1 MASLIDLEK
10 ITQDIRLSSSFE
22 HASPLATSSC
32 ISRLKLLLD
41 SDSLGRN
48 YLRIKETF
56 ASDDV
61 PPEEIVMDS
70 SQPFS
75 SPANR
80 LAAVLQAVIMRKS
93 GVFSWKG
100 NSARLYL
107 DENPDLAD
115 ILFTAGIPVYY
126 MEKGVTPVQLE
137 QTGEDADLC
146 MELKKDGKGFFQLSV
161 VLRTGEMGILDSV
174 KAMSPVYAVAGSKL
188 FRCELGP
195 LYNRLSSFNGKIRE
209 EKAGQC
215 LSLFLT
221 AFPGAQILM
230 EGWTMAEQP
239 PKLAEEG
246 VRFESLDDDG
256 NLGLS
261 FFTSLEIPG
270 FDENFVPT
278 VRPLFIVTLNE
289 EQRKFEKA
297 RVVYPLSSAEGESSV
312 EAMLKKTSRL
322 HKEEL
327 EDDNFFSSDDGVIY
341 ISPKLASFFL
351 TENLTALASSYRLFG
366 TDALK
371 KYKLKRVSPKTS
383 LSVKSGIDFFDTTC
397 TVNVDG
403 QEFDLSEAF
412 KLYEANHYIPLND
425 GSHAIIDPHYFDS
438 LRRILSKRT
447 KEGTYKLSF
456 FDLPIVNDMIDEK
469 TSDVGLKKSRE
480 VYEGFNKIAKRELP
494 DSLVKGQL
502 RPYQEYGV
510 KWLDYLRENNLGG
523 CLADDMGLGK
533 TLQAITLLSSR
544 YMGGTGSDK
553 LAPSLIVVPKSLI
566 SNWQEE
572 IRRFAPELDTG
583 VYYGQQRSLEEALAH
598 SVVLTT
604 YAIVRN
610 DIEELQKREFEFV
623 ILDEAQSIKNTSSN
637 ISKAAML
644 LTGKHRFALSGTPME
659 NNLGEL
665 YSLFRFLNPAMFGGA
680 TEFNRNYL
688 TPIQKDGD
696 SESARELSKKIS
708 PFILR
713 RLKGDVAKELP
724 EKSEEILYVD
734 MSPEQAALYEQRRFF
749 YQQAIDNEISDKGFS
764 KATFS
769 ILQGLLELRQI
780 ATVPESKTDGELVSA
795 KWETLLTHL
804 GDVVGSGH
812 KCLVF
817 SNFLGA
823 VDEISSRLE
832 EEGIGHL
839 VMTGA
844 TNNRAALVKQFQ
856 TDPDCKVFVMTL
868 KTGGVGLNL
877 TAADYV
883 YIVDPWWNRSAEMQA
898 IDRTHRI
905 GQVKNVFC
913 YRIIA
918 RGTIEEKILEL
929 QQHKKDLFDSVIS
942 ADSQMVK
949 KLTAEDVD
957 FLLEG
962 GE

>member
-1 MASLIDLEK
+1 MNPQGAEK
-10 ITQDIRLSSSFE
+10 
-22 HASPLATSSC
+22 P
-32 ISRLKLLLD
+32 
-41 SDSLGRN
+41 
-48 YLRIKETF
+48 
-56 ASDDV
+56 
-61 PPEEIVMDS
+61 
-70 SQPFS
+70 
-75 SPANR
+75 
-80 LAAVLQAVIMRKS
+80 
-93 GVFSWKG
+93 
-100 NSARLYL
+100 
-107 DENPDLAD
+107 
-115 ILFTAGIPVYY
+115 
-126 MEKGVTPVQLE
+126 
-137 QTGEDADLC
+137 
-146 MELKKDGKGFFQLSV
+146 
-161 VLRTGEMGILDSV
+161 
-174 KAMSPVYAVAGSKL
+174 
-188 FRCELGP
+188 
-195 LYNRLSSFNGKIRE
+195 
-209 EKAGQC
+209 
-215 LSLFLT
+215 
-221 AFPGAQILM
+221 
-230 EGWTMAEQP
+230 
-239 PKLAEEG
+239 
-246 VRFESLDDDG
+246 
-256 NLGLS
+256 
-261 FFTSLEIPG
+261 
-270 FDENFVPT
+270 
-278 VRPLFIVTLNE
+278 
-289 EQRKFEKA
+289 
-297 RVVYPLSSAEGESSV
+297 
-312 EAMLKKTSRL
+312 
-322 HKEEL
+322 
-327 EDDNFFSSDDGVIY
+327 
-341 ISPKLASFFL
+341 
-351 TENLTALASSYRLFG
+351 
-366 TDALK
+366 
-371 KYKLKRVSPKTS
+371 
-383 LSVKSGIDFFDTTC
+383 
-397 TVNVDG
+397 
-403 QEFDLSEAF
+403 
-412 KLYEANHYIPLND
+412 
-425 GSHAIIDPHYFDS
+425 
-438 LRRILSKRT
+438 
-447 KEGTYKLSF
+447 
-456 FDLPIVNDMIDEK
+456 
-469 TSDVGLKKSRE
+469 
-480 VYEGFNKIAKRELP
+480 
-494 DSLVKGQL
+494 
-502 RPYQEYGV
+502 
-510 KWLDYLRENNLGG
+510 
-523 CLADDMGLGK
+523 
-533 TLQAITLLSSR
+533 
-544 YMGGTGSDK
+544 
-553 LAPSLIVVPKSLI
+553 APSLIVVPKSLV

-583 VYYGQQRSLEEALAH
+583 VYYGQQRSLEEALTH
-598 SVVLTT
+598 SVILTT

-610 DIEELQKREFEFV
+610 DIEELQKLEFEFV

-644 LTGKHRFALSGTPME
+644 LTGRHRFALSGTPME

-665 YSLFRFLNPAMFGGA
+665 YSLFRFLNPTMFGGA

-688 TPIQKDGD
+688 NPIQKEGD
-696 SESARELSKKIS
+696 AESARELSKKIS

-749 YQQAIDNEISDKGFS
+749 YQQAIDGEIKDKGFS

-780 ATVPESKTDGELVSA
+780 ATVPESKTDGEIASA

-823 VDEISSRLE
+823 VDEISSRLD

-883 YIVDPWWNRSAEMQA
+883 YILDPWWNRSAEMQA